1 MHLTYEDLI
10 LDFIDCSDIFDHM
23 VLRPLSH
30 IRGNWELQW
39 NYEKLEFLE
48 EEDSFAKDLNQLL
61 RDIADYELPC
71 NYRYHASEDIIAR
84 LVKKHLH
91 WNIYRDRRGF
101 WHGAEYIWIIEQG
114 TLYDIDQ
121 QEILKALK
129 GRILAA
135 IVRKQKFSDIDS
147 GHQAMIAGL
156 FSIILYVR
164 GMGA

>member
-61 RDIADYELPC
+61 RDITDCELPC

-91 WNIYRDRRGF
+91 WNIYRDR
-101 WHGAEYIWIIEQG
+101 
-114 TLYDIDQ
+114 
-121 QEILKALK
+121 KAFYVALSRRRK
-129 GRILAA
+129 IKRPAIHVRNYPVGRRVWKAVSMMSIRSENSVSA
-135 IVRKQKFSDIDS
+135 DS
-147 GHQAMIAGL
+147 I
-156 FSIILYVR
+156 
-164 GMGA
+164 

>member
-10 LDFIDCSDIFDHM
+10 LDFIDYSDIFDHM

-61 RDIADYELPC
+61 RDIADCKLPC

-84 LVKKHLH
+84 LVK
-91 WNIYRDRRGF
+91 NIYTGIFIEIEEDF
-101 WHGAEYIWIIEQG
+101 AMELIIFG
-114 TLYDIDQ
+114 
-121 QEILKALK
+121 
-129 GRILAA
+129 
-135 IVRKQKFSDIDS
+135 
-147 GHQAMIAGL
+147 
-156 FSIILYVR
+156 
-164 GMGA
+164 